1 MVLFEFAWRREN
13 FMCKLLK
20 LMCIFI
26 ELVVLLGVCS
36 LGARVDSEELEKCVL
51 GRVFLL
57 NNEGVT

>member
-1 MVLFEFAWRREN
+1 
-13 FMCKLLK
+13 MCKLLK